1 MVLKLIEKLQPR
13 RVSMSVPEAAPRG
26 FSQFALDIRS
36 FERTLYRLVASS
48 FVLSGVA
55 AIAKATPLDAAQI
68 ATITLI
74 GTIAGSAGVLTTYL
88 AWPQRP
94 DEEQYHTILFDPV
107 SSTKAVRICFAVS
120 LVTIILYAVLTTE
133 RTLTLLLGAVGI
145 YFFFRGMVTAGL
157 ATRRMESQQRLWNE
171 IGSEGRERWIA
182 YRQERELERIE
193 QEKSERQLNDS
204 TQDSLRESDR
214 FIQKTRRD
222 LARIK
227 AEQKR
232 ERWRKRR
239 ESVKRF
245 LIWLWDNSAGRLYRA
260 SIKLRERIAPGRLL
274 TPSERSNLILE
285 KAKREEVFGE
295 LQQEWAVD
303 TYHKIR
309 SGQLRSSRDEASGI
323 EVFRDRSAPYL
334 ILNDPLSEENTRNL
348 VDRLAFLRTEKDSL
362 AGLSLLIEG
371 NSPMTEQARMIL
383 EREQISFYW
392 VARSEAA
399 EILEERGPV

>member
-1 MVLKLIEKLQPR
+1 MP
-13 RVSMSVPEAAPRG
+13 VPEGAPRG

-55 AIAKATPLDAAQI
+55 AIAKAAPLDAAQI

-94 DEEQYHTILFDPV
+94 DEEQYHTIMFDPA
-107 SSTKAVRICFAVS
+107 SSTKAVRICFAIS
-120 LVTIILYAVLTTE
+120 LVTIVLYAVLTTE
-133 RTLTLLLGAVGI
+133 PTLTLLLGAVGI

-157 ATRRMESQQRLWNE
+157 ATRRMESQQRFWHE

-182 YRQERELERIE
+182 YRKERELERIE
-193 QEKSERQLNDS
+193 QEKSLQG
-204 TQDSLRESDR
+204 SLRESDR
-214 FIQKTRRD
+214 LIERARRD
-222 LARIK
+222 LARIG
-227 AEQKR
+227 AELKR
-232 ERWRKRR
+232 ENWRKRR

-245 LIWLWDNSAGRLYRA
+245 LIWLWDKPAGRLYRA

-274 TPSERSNLILE
+274 TPRERGNLIVE
-285 KAKREEVFGE
+285 KAEREEVFE
-295 LQQEWAVD
+295 KLQQEWAVD

-334 ILNDPLSEENTRNL
+334 ILNDALSEENTQNL

-362 AGLSLLIEG
+362 ARLSLLIEG

-392 VARSEAA
+392 VARREAA

>member
-1 MVLKLIEKLQPR
+1 MP
-13 RVSMSVPEAAPRG
+13 VPEGAPRG

-55 AIAKATPLDAAQI
+55 AIAKAAPLDAAQI

-94 DEEQYHTILFDPV
+94 DEEQYHTIMFDPA
-107 SSTKAVRICFAVS
+107 SSTKAVRSCFAIS
-120 LVTIILYAVLTTE
+120 LVTIVLYAVLTTE
-133 RTLTLLLGAVGI
+133 PTLTLLLGAVGI

-157 ATRRMESQQRLWNE
+157 ATRRMESQQRFWHE

-182 YRQERELERIE
+182 YRKERELERIE
-193 QEKSERQLNDS
+193 QEKSLQG
-204 TQDSLRESDR
+204 SLRESDR
-214 FIQKTRRD
+214 LIERARRD
-222 LARIK
+222 LARIG
-227 AEQKR
+227 AELKR
-232 ERWRKRR
+232 ENWRKRR

-245 LIWLWDNSAGRLYRA
+245 LIWLWDKPAGRLYRA

-274 TPSERSNLILE
+274 TPRERGNLIVE
-285 KAKREEVFGE
+285 KAEREEVFE
-295 LQQEWAVD
+295 KLQQEWAVD

-334 ILNDPLSEENTRNL
+334 ILNDALSEENTQNL

-362 AGLSLLIEG
+362 ARLSLLIEG

-392 VARSEAA
+392 VARREAA